1 MRLLEKNLSMDN
13 YIRVY
18 ENVLNKNIC
27 DSVME
32 KFEKNKDQ
40 QEVVKDEGMSF
51 TQIDFGKHDGW
62 GFENKI
68 IFNTL
73 MQCVGQYANDC
84 KIKQVWPKK
93 HGYESVRIKR
103 YLPDGKDEFS
113 EHVDVMD
120 YATAK
125 RFLVI
130 FLYLNDNDEGQTI
143 FPGQDF
149 TSQCKQG
156 NVLIFPPLWPWQH
169 AGRKPIETPKYIVGS
184 YLHYT

>member
-1 MRLLEKNLSMDN
+1 MDN

-18 ENVLNKNIC
+18 ENVLNKSIC
-27 DSVME
+27 DSIIE

-40 QEVVKDEGMSF
+40 QEVVEDEGMSF
-51 TQIDFGKHDGW
+51 TQIDFGKHDSW
-62 GFENKI
+62 GFENKT

-84 KIKQVWPKK
+84 KIKQVWPKTQ
-93 HGYESVRIKR
+93 GYESLRIKR
-103 YLPDGKDEFS
+103 YFPNEKDEFT

-125 RFLVI
+125 RFLVL
-130 FLYLNDNDEGQTI
+130 FLYLTDNDEGQTV
-143 FPGQDF
+143 FPEQNF